1 MLAQLKLELPPLPPL
16 PLDLLLKL
24 FTSSSL
30 PLPPRDAPGSSA
42 KSPPGVSPVGEGG
55 WLGED
60 TSGGLT
66 PALLTL
72 SRCRKDGLISSAVV
86 FLTGGVP
93 YVIQQVHYNNKKNS
107 TWERDWWLL
116 PHHQQLRSCFRL
128 LPANCV
134 EDVCGKPHGSGIPY
148 WWSAL
153 T

>member
-30 PLPPRDAPGSSA
+30 PFPAWDAPRSSA
-42 KSPPGVSPVGEGG
+42 KSPPGVSSVGKGG

-72 SRCRKDGLISSAVV
+72 SRCLKDGLTSSAVV

-93 YVIQQVHYNNKKNS
+93 YMLTQSHDDTQENSTRKTGDTKKRHRKNS
-107 TWERDWWLL
+107 QNNSTLEGCFGGFC
-116 PHHQQLRSCFRL
+116 HIMNSRSVRKL
-128 LPANCV
+128 GV
-134 EDVCGKPHGSGIPY
+134 Y
-148 WWSAL
+148 
-153 T
+153 